1 MSRQTDGHTYTR
13 QSHPNPESHKP
24 KHAPATALRVACVR
38 CFLEKRPR
46 HTTKFQ
52 PARPTNKVIVRKSI
66 IWQQQQ
72 YMPVRQAI
80 LTQASNG
87 CNNGNHRN
95 TTRPNH
101 TPMTRRKTN
110 HTRVKSNPNI
120 VGHRQIHEQALVVD
134 KSAPRHFLQAVCG
147 AVGQVGEGSKNA
159 LLHHVEGTVV
169 RLLPT
174 QQIPRL
180 ERPQFGELPNF
191 HGLVSDGGLVNDR
204 LEHLH

>member
-1 MSRQTDGHTYTR
+1 MATTTIYACAGKTSASTQWMQQWESKKHYAT
-13 QSHPNPESHKP
+13 QSHAND
-24 KHAPATALRVACVR
+24 
-38 CFLEKRPR
+38 
-46 HTTKFQ
+46 TTKDQ
-52 PARPTNKVIVRKSI
+52 S
-66 IWQQQQ
+66 
-72 YMPVRQAI
+72 
-80 LTQASNG
+80 
-87 CNNGNHRN
+87 HN
-95 TTRPNH
+95 T
-101 TPMTRRKTN
+101 
-110 HTRVKSNPNI
+110 VKSNPNI
-120 VGHRQIHEQALVVD
+120 VGHRQIHEQALVVNE
-134 KSAPRHFLQAVCG
+134 SAPRHFLQAVCG